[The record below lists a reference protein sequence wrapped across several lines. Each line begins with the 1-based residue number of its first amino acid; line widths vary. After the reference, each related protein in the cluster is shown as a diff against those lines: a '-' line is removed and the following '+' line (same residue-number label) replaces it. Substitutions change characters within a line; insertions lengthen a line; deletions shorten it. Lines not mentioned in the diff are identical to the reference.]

1 MNTVGDNMIR
11 TQISLDED
19 AYRAA
24 KDEAKRQGISLAEVL
39 RRSVAV
45 TLNERRTSRHPWM
58 RWAGALASGDRKA
71 SRTVDEVV
79 YGRPRP

>member
-1 MNTVGDNMIR
+1 MRSNGDNMIR
-11 TQISLDED
+11 TQISLDEG

-24 KDEAKRQGISLAEVL
+24 KEEAKRQGVSLAEVL

-45 TLNERRTSRHPWM
+45 TLNERRGSRHPWM
-58 RWAGALASGDRKA
+58 RWAGALASGDRKS